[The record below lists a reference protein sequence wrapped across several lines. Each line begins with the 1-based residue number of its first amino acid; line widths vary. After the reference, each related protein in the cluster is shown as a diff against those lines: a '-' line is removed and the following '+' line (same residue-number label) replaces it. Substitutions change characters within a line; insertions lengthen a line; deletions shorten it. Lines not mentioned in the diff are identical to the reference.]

1 MSGAPHQT
9 AGPKAWLIYAFA
21 TTVLWGVWGAFTGLS
36 AERGFPETL
45 VYCVWSV
52 TMIPPALYALA
63 RAGWRLDRDPRS
75 VVHGMI
81 IGLLGA
87 GGQMVLFYALTMGPA
102 YLIFPLISL
111 SPVVT
116 IALSYPLLGER
127 TNMLG
132 AAGILLALLALPL
145 FDFSPQ
151 SLGENIGLG
160 ESQLGASKA
169 LGWFLLS
176 LIVMASWGVQ
186 AFFMKLANRSMSA
199 ESIFFY
205 MMVTGLLLAPVAWAM
220 TDFTQAVNW
229 GADGPYLAAGIQ
241 LLNAI
246 GALTLVYAFRYG
258 QAIVVSPL
266 TNAVAPLMTAVIS
279 LVAIGTLPGRL
290 KLVGLV
296 LACIAAFLLAL
307 APEEATTVD
316 MKTKPTA
323 F

>member
-1 MSGAPHQT
+1 VTVSEVAAHHA
-9 AGPKAWLIYAFA
+9 AGPKAWLLYSFA
-21 TTVLWGVWGAFTGLS
+21 TTILWGFWGAFTGMS

-45 VYCVWSV
+45 VYCVWSL
-52 TMIPPALYALA
+52 TMILPALYALA

-75 VVHGMI
+75 LLYGLI

-87 GGQMVLFYALTMGPA
+87 GGQMVLFYAVTMGPA

-116 IALSYPLLGER
+116 IAMSYLLLGER
-127 TNMLG
+127 TNILG
-132 AAGILLALLALPL
+132 AIGILLALLALPL

-151 SLGENIGLG
+151 GLGENTGVDPG
-160 ESQLGASKA
+160 TG

-205 MMVTGLLLAPVAWAM
+205 MMVTGLLLAPIAWMM
-220 TDFTQAVNW
+220 TDFTRPVNW
-229 GADGPYLAAGIQ
+229 GVDGPYLAAAIQ

-266 TNAVAPLMTAVIS
+266 TNAGAPLMTAVIS
-279 LVAIGTLPGRL
+279 LVAIGALPGRL
-290 KLVGLV
+290 KLVGLL
-296 LACIAAFLLAL
+296 LACISALLLAL
-307 APEEATTVD
+307 TPEEGTAADT
-316 MKTKPTA
+316 KTRPTA
-323 F
+323 S